1 MVFIRSFS
9 WKEEAGKDGG
19 GTKFLRTMLA
29 TVATAHLP
37 VTSTVVRNVV
47 ILPRNSTIV
56 NNILGEEY
64 DLVLSHCIL
73 ICLFLRAEIESLVS
87 GVHIST
93 CLCSEQHNGSYQSSL
108 NGCLTITTNSRFT
121 GAQKKNSILV
131 GEDPQHAAF
140 CLELSRSLLGLMAQ
154 DRNRLT
160 Y

>member
-1 MVFIRSFS
+1 M
-9 WKEEAGKDGG
+9 EGG
-19 GTKFLRTMLA
+19 GWKRWWRDQISTNDACYCGHST
-29 TVATAHLP
+29 P
-37 VTSTVVRNVV
+37 TSTIVRNVV

-121 GAQKKNSILV
+121 GAQKKVYTGRRRSATRGIL
-131 GEDPQHAAF
+131 
-140 CLELSRSLLGLMAQ
+140 LR
-154 DRNRLT
+154 T
-160 Y
+160 